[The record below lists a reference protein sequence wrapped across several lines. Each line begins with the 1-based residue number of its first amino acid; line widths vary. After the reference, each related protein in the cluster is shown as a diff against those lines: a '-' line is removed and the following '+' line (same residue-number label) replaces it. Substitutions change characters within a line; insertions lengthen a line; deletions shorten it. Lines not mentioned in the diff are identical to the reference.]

1 MLTLKNQS
9 ILVTGG
15 AGFIGSHLV
24 DRLIKEKP
32 NKIVVVDNFFL
43 GNINN
48 LQNAKSNFHSLFIKK
63 QDIRNYKK
71 MKEIITKNNTDI
83 IFNLAI
89 LPLPN
94 SLKKPIW
101 HFEHNVKM
109 TAVLCRLAREDLFK
123 TLVHFS
129 SSEVYGTALTEKID
143 ESHPLLPHTPYAASK
158 AATDHLVYSFHKTFG
173 LDMLIIRPF
182 NNYGPRQ
189 NDKSYAGIIPITIKR
204 ILNNKTPIIYGDGN
218 QTRDFI
224 FVKDTVNA
232 TIDAYKTKN
241 TRGKTINIAN
251 GKEISINEVVRI
263 IAKELSWNKTLQYEK
278 SRLGDVRKHIADIK
292 LAKEL
297 ISFKPVTDFKE
308 GIKITIKWYKK
319 KSQLNAKEIIRSNE
333 R

>member
-1 MLTLKNQS
+1 MPTLKNQS

-48 LQNAKSNFHSLFIKK
+48 LQYAKSNFNSLIIKK
-63 QDIRNYKK
+63 QDTRNYKK
-71 MKEIITKNNTDI
+71 MKEIIKKNNIDI

-101 HFEHNVKM
+101 HFEYNVKM
-109 TAVLCRLAREDLFK
+109 TTVLCRLAKEDIFK

-129 SSEVYGTALTEKID
+129 SSEAYGTALTNKIN

-158 AATDHLVYSFHKTFG
+158 AATDHLVYSFHRTFG

-182 NNYGPRQ
+182 NNFGPRQ
-189 NDKSYAGIIPITIKR
+189 NDMSYAGVIPITIKR
-204 ILNNKTPIIYGDGN
+204 IFNNQTPVIYGNGD

-224 FVKDTVNA
+224 FVRDTVNA

-241 TRGKTINIAN
+241 TRGKTINVAS
-251 GKEISINEVVRI
+251 GKEISINEVIKI
-263 IAKELSWNKTLQYEK
+263 ITKEMSWNKPFKYEK
-278 SRLGDVRKHIADIK
+278 PRIGDVKRHIADIG
-292 LAKEL
+292 LAKKL
-297 ISFKPVTDFKE
+297 IHFKPVTDFKE
-308 GIKITIKWYKK
+308 GIKVTIKWYKNK
-319 KSQLNAKEIIRSNE
+319 YNL
-333 R
+333 